1 MIKEKNEETGEVKVI
16 FSSEEFKK
24 LKIFGGAAA
33 VLLILSIS
41 LAGWAG
47 YSTNA
52 LHAENELYRS
62 QLKMADEK
70 MQALENKAKTV
81 EKISGQLQE
90 LVRTNGGT
98 VPENTGMG
106 TGGIGGASTVPD
118 IAKTAGNK
126 KEDDEKIAVSETPGE
141 LLKEM
146 RRLDERLDKQI
157 RLVVALRSEFMNQ
170 AYGAVSSVV
179 NPTAETPNIWP
190 VAGSISSYYGY
201 RTSPGGIGSTF
212 HEGVDIAG
220 DYGTPISATA
230 AGTVTQA
237 GWVGGYGYLVEVK
250 HADGIVTRYGHNSAV
265 LVYEGQHVDQGSM
278 IALMGSTG
286 NSTGPHCHYEVR
298 IHGEAVDPMYFLPQ
312 NYCCLLYTSPS
323 PRD

>member
-1 MIKEKNEETGEVKVI
+1 MLKEKNEETGEVKVI

-146 RRLDERLDKQI
+146 RRLDELLDKQI

-190 VAGSISSYYGY
+190 VAGPISSYYGY

-312 NYCCLLYTSPS
+312 NY
-323 PRD
+323 

>member
-126 KEDDEKIAVSETPGE
+126 KEEDDDEKIAVSETPGE

-190 VAGSISSYYGY
+190 VAGPISSYYGY

-312 NYCCLLYTSPS
+312 NY
-323 PRD
+323 

>member
-1 MIKEKNEETGEVKVI
+1 MTGEWMIKEKNEETGEVKVI

-118 IAKTAGNK
+118 IAKTAGDK

-190 VAGSISSYYGY
+190 VAGPISSYYGY

-312 NYCCLLYTSPS
+312 NY
-323 PRD
+323 

>member
-179 NPTAETPNIWP
+179 NTTAETPNIWP
-190 VAGSISSYYGY
+190 VAGPISSYYGY

-312 NYCCLLYTSPS
+312 NY
-323 PRD
+323 

>member
-118 IAKTAGNK
+118 IAKTAGDK

-146 RRLDERLDKQI
+146 RRLDERLEKQI
-157 RLVVALRSEFMNQ
+157 RLVIALHSEFMNQ

-190 VAGSISSYYGY
+190 VAGPISSYYGY

-312 NYCCLLYTSPS
+312 NY
-323 PRD
+323 

>member
-24 LKIFGGAAA
+24 LKIFGCAAA

-190 VAGSISSYYGY
+190 VAGPISSYYGY

-312 NYCCLLYTSPS
+312 NY
-323 PRD
+323 

>member
-47 YSTNA
+47 YNTNA

-98 VPENTGMG
+98 VPKNTG

-118 IAKTAGNK
+118 IAKTTGNK
-126 KEDDEKIAVSETPGE
+126 KKDDEEIVVSETPGE

-170 AYGAVSSVV
+170 AYGTVSSVL

-190 VAGSISSYYGY
+190 VTGPISSYYGY

-230 AGTVTQA
+230 AGTVTKA
-237 GWVGGYGYLVEVK
+237 GWVGGYGYLVEVR

-312 NYCCLLYTSPS
+312 SY
-323 PRD
+323 

>member
-141 LLKEM
+141 LLKEI

-190 VAGSISSYYGY
+190 VAGPISSYYGY

-312 NYCCLLYTSPS
+312 NY
-323 PRD
+323 

>member
-70 MQALENKAKTV
+70 MQALENKTKTV

-146 RRLDERLDKQI
+146 RRLDELLDKQI

-190 VAGSISSYYGY
+190 VAGPISSYYGY

-312 NYCCLLYTSPS
+312 NY
-323 PRD
+323 

>member
-1 MIKEKNEETGEVKVI
+1 MIKEKNEETGEVKII

-190 VAGSISSYYGY
+190 VAGPISSYYGY

-312 NYCCLLYTSPS
+312 NY
-323 PRD
+323 

>member
-126 KEDDEKIAVSETPGE
+126 KDDDEKIAVSETPGE

-146 RRLDERLDKQI
+146 RRLDELLDKQI

-190 VAGSISSYYGY
+190 VAGPISSYYGY

-212 HEGVDIAG
+212 HEGVDLAG

-230 AGTVTQA
+230 AGTVTKA
-237 GWVGGYGYLVEVK
+237 GWVGGYGYLVEVR

-312 NYCCLLYTSPS
+312 NY
-323 PRD
+323 

>member
-52 LHAENELYRS
+52 LHTENELYRS

-90 LVRTNGGT
+90 LVRTNGET

-190 VAGSISSYYGY
+190 VAGPISSYYGY

-230 AGTVTQA
+230 AGTVTKA
-237 GWVGGYGYLVEVK
+237 GWVGGYGYLVEVR

-312 NYCCLLYTSPS
+312 SY
-323 PRD
+323 

>member
-146 RRLDERLDKQI
+146 RRLDELLDKQI

-190 VAGSISSYYGY
+190 VAGPVSSYYGY

-312 NYCCLLYTSPS
+312 NY
-323 PRD
+323 

>member
-190 VAGSISSYYGY
+190 VAGPISSYYGY

-286 NSTGPHCHYEVR
+286 NSTGPHSVSYTHLT
-298 IHGEAVDPMYFLPQ
+298 LPTI
-312 NYCCLLYTSPS
+312 L
-323 PRD
+323 RV

>member
-24 LKIFGGAAA
+24 LKIFGGAAV

-179 NPTAETPNIWP
+179 NSTAETPNIWP
-190 VAGSISSYYGY
+190 VAGPISSYYGY

-312 NYCCLLYTSPS
+312 NY
-323 PRD
+323 

>member
-33 VLLILSIS
+33 VLLILSAG
-41 LAGWAG
+41 LAGWAA
-47 YSTNA
+47 YSTTA

-98 VPENTGMG
+98 MPENTGI
-106 TGGIGGASTVPD
+106 GGIGGASTVPD
-118 IAKTAGNK
+118 IAKTTGNK
-126 KEDDEKIAVSETPGE
+126 KKDDEKIAVSETPGE

-170 AYGAVSSVV
+170 AYGTVSSVL

-190 VAGSISSYYGY
+190 VTGPISSYYGY

-237 GWVGGYGYLVEVK
+237 GWVGGYGYLVEVR

-298 IHGEAVDPMYFLPQ
+298 IHGEAVDPMYSLPQ
-312 NYCCLLYTSPS
+312 LK
-323 PRD
+323 

>member
-118 IAKTAGNK
+118 IAKTAGDK
-126 KEDDEKIAVSETPGE
+126 KEDDEKIVVSETPGE

-146 RRLDERLDKQI
+146 RCLDERLDKQI

-190 VAGSISSYYGY
+190 VAGPISSYYGY

-286 NSTGPHCHYEVR
+286 NSTGSHCHYEVR

-312 NYCCLLYTSPS
+312 NY
-323 PRD
+323 

>member
-16 FSSEEFKK
+16 FSSEEFKR

-33 VLLILSIS
+33 VLLILSAG
-41 LAGWAG
+41 LAGWAA
-47 YSTNA
+47 YSTTA

-190 VAGSISSYYGY
+190 VAGPISSYYGY

-230 AGTVTQA
+230 AGTVTKA
-237 GWVGGYGYLVEVK
+237 GWVGGYGYLVEVR

-312 NYCCLLYTSPS
+312 SY
-323 PRD
+323 

>member
-47 YSTNA
+47 YNTNA

-118 IAKTAGNK
+118 IAKTAGDK

-190 VAGSISSYYGY
+190 VAGPISSYYGY

-230 AGTVTQA
+230 AGTVTKA
-237 GWVGGYGYLVEVK
+237 GWVGGYGYLVEVR
-250 HADGIVTRYGHNSAV
+250 HAGGIVTRYGHNSAV

-312 NYCCLLYTSPS
+312 NY
-323 PRD
+323 

>member
-24 LKIFGGAAA
+24 LKVFGGAAA

-90 LVRTNGGT
+90 LVRTNGGK

-126 KEDDEKIAVSETPGE
+126 KEEDDDEKIAVSETPGE

-190 VAGSISSYYGY
+190 VAGPISSYYGY

-312 NYCCLLYTSPS
+312 NY
-323 PRD
+323 

>member
-98 VPENTGMG
+98 VPENTRMG

-190 VAGSISSYYGY
+190 VAGPISSYYGY
-201 RTSPGGIGSTF
+201 RISPGGIGSTF

-312 NYCCLLYTSPS
+312 NY
-323 PRD
+323 

>member
-190 VAGSISSYYGY
+190 VAGPISSYYGY

-298 IHGEAVDPMYFLPQ
+298 IHGEAVDPMYFLP
-312 NYCCLLYTSPS
+312 
-323 PRD
+323 

>member
-170 AYGAVSSVV
+170 AYGTVSSVV

-190 VAGSISSYYGY
+190 VAGPISSYYGY

-298 IHGEAVDPMYFLPQ
+298 INGEAVDPMYFLPQ
-312 NYCCLLYTSPS
+312 SY
-323 PRD
+323 

>member
-146 RRLDERLDKQI
+146 RRLDELLDKQI

-190 VAGSISSYYGY
+190 VAGPISSYYGY

-220 DYGTPISATA
+220 DYGIPISATA

-312 NYCCLLYTSPS
+312 NY
-323 PRD
+323 

>member
-52 LHAENELYRS
+52 LHTENELYRS

-126 KEDDEKIAVSETPGE
+126 TEDDEKIAVSETPGE

-190 VAGSISSYYGY
+190 VAGPISSYYGY

-212 HEGVDIAG
+212 HDGVDIAG

-237 GWVGGYGYLVEVK
+237 GWVSGYGYLVEVK

-312 NYCCLLYTSPS
+312 NY
-323 PRD
+323 

>member
-33 VLLILSIS
+33 VLLILSAG
-41 LAGWAG
+41 LAGWAA
-47 YSTNA
+47 YSTTA

-90 LVRTNGGT
+90 LVRTSGGT
-98 VPENTGMG
+98 VPKNTGI
-106 TGGIGGASTVPD
+106 GGIGGASTVPD
-118 IAKTAGNK
+118 IAKTMDDK
-126 KEDDEKIAVSETPGE
+126 KADGEKIVMSETPGE
-141 LLKEM
+141 LLREM
-146 RRLDERLDKQI
+146 RCLDERLDKQI

-190 VAGSISSYYGY
+190 VAGPISSYYGY

-298 IHGEAVDPMYFLPQ
+298 INGEAVDPMYFLPR
-312 NYCCLLYTSPS
+312 NY
-323 PRD
+323 

>member
-190 VAGSISSYYGY
+190 VAGPISSYYGY
-201 RTSPGGIGSTF
+201 RTSSGGIGSTF

-312 NYCCLLYTSPS
+312 NY
-323 PRD
+323 

>member
-47 YSTNA
+47 YNTNA

-118 IAKTAGNK
+118 IAKTAGDK

-190 VAGSISSYYGY
+190 VAGPISSYYGY
-201 RTSPGGIGSTF
+201 RISPGGIGSTF

-312 NYCCLLYTSPS
+312 NY
-323 PRD
+323 

>member
-118 IAKTAGNK
+118 IAKTSGNK

-190 VAGSISSYYGY
+190 VAGPISSYYGY

-212 HEGVDIAG
+212 HDGVDIAG

-298 IHGEAVDPMYFLPQ
+298 INGEAVDPMYFLPQ
-312 NYCCLLYTSPS
+312 SY
-323 PRD
+323 

>member
-16 FSSEEFKK
+16 CSSEEFKK

-190 VAGSISSYYGY
+190 VAGPISSYYGY

-312 NYCCLLYTSPS
+312 NY
-323 PRD
+323 

>member
-190 VAGSISSYYGY
+190 VAGPISSYYGY

-298 IHGEAVDPMYFLPQ
+298 IPVSYTHLTLPT
-312 NYCCLLYTSPS
+312 N
-323 PRD
+323 

>member
-16 FSSEEFKK
+16 FSSDEFKK

-190 VAGSISSYYGY
+190 VAGPISSYYGY

-286 NSTGPHCHYEVR
+286 NSTGPHCNYEVR

-312 NYCCLLYTSPS
+312 NY
-323 PRD
+323 

>member
-52 LHAENELYRS
+52 LHTENELYRS

-146 RRLDERLDKQI
+146 RRLDELLDKQI

-190 VAGSISSYYGY
+190 VAGPISSYYGY

-298 IHGEAVDPMYFLPQ
+298 IHGEAGDPMYFLPQ
-312 NYCCLLYTSPS
+312 NY
-323 PRD
+323 

>member
-52 LHAENELYRS
+52 LYAENELYRS

-190 VAGSISSYYGY
+190 VAGPISSYYGY

-312 NYCCLLYTSPS
+312 NY
-323 PRD
+323 

>member
-33 VLLILSIS
+33 VLLILSAG
-41 LAGWAG
+41 LAGWAA
-47 YSTNA
+47 YSTTA

-98 VPENTGMG
+98 MPENTGI
-106 TGGIGGASTVPD
+106 GGIGGASTVPD
-118 IAKTAGNK
+118 IAKTTGNK
-126 KEDDEKIAVSETPGE
+126 KKDDEKIAVSETPGE

-170 AYGAVSSVV
+170 AYGTVSSVL

-190 VAGSISSYYGY
+190 VTGPISSYYGY

-230 AGTVTQA
+230 AGTVTKA
-237 GWVGGYGYLVEVK
+237 GWVGGYGYLVEVR

-312 NYCCLLYTSPS
+312 SY
-323 PRD
+323 

>member
-47 YSTNA
+47 YNTNA

-98 VPENTGMG
+98 VPENTG

-118 IAKTAGNK
+118 IAKTAGDK

-190 VAGSISSYYGY
+190 VAGPISSYYGY

-312 NYCCLLYTSPS
+312 NY
-323 PRD
+323 

>member
-47 YSTNA
+47 YNTNA

-118 IAKTAGNK
+118 IAKTAGDK

-190 VAGSISSYYGY
+190 VAGPISSYYGY

-237 GWVGGYGYLVEVK
+237 GWVGDYGYLVEVK

-312 NYCCLLYTSPS
+312 NY
-323 PRD
+323 

>member
-190 VAGSISSYYGY
+190 VAGPISSYYGY

-212 HEGVDIAG
+212 HDGVDIAG

-250 HADGIVTRYGHNSAV
+250 HVDGIVTRYGHNSAV

-312 NYCCLLYTSPS
+312 NY
-323 PRD
+323 

>member
-146 RRLDERLDKQI
+146 RRLDELLDKQI

-179 NPTAETPNIWP
+179 NPTAGTPNIWP
-190 VAGSISSYYGY
+190 VAGPISSYYGY

-312 NYCCLLYTSPS
+312 NY
-323 PRD
+323 